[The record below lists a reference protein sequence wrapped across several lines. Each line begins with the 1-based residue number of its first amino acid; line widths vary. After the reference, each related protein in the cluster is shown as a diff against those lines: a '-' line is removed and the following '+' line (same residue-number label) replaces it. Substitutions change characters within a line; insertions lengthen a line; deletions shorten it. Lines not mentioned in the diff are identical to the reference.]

1 MECYTPTIS
10 KHSYQERFK
19 QVGSP
24 TSTNNSDS
32 KSPPNRFI
40 DIPDLKKKNT
50 KLSLEDFNIMKTLG
64 EGKFGTVMMVK
75 HKKTNSIF
83 ALKKIPK
90 SMIKSHLMVEQ
101 LALEIRIQ
109 TCLSHKNILGIYGF
123 FDDAAFLYIVLQ
135 YMQEGTLY
143 SQLKKHKIL
152 Q

>member
-1 MECYTPTIS
+1 
-10 KHSYQERFK
+10 
-19 QVGSP
+19 
-24 TSTNNSDS
+24 
-32 KSPPNRFI
+32 
-40 DIPDLKKKNT
+40 
-50 KLSLEDFNIMKTLG
+50 
-64 EGKFGTVMMVK
+64 MMVR

-109 TCLSHKNILGIYGF
+109 TCLNHKNILGIYGF
-123 FDDAAFLYIVLQ
+123 FDDAIFLYIVLE

-143 SQLKKHKIL
+143 SQLKKHGIL